1 MELENEMKK
10 AGFLLDE
17 KGKTSFFS
25 SLFGFPVYSPI
36 GIKMIS
42 QPKVEFNEVVV

>member
-17 KGKTSFFS
+17 KGKTSFFQ
-25 SLFGFPVYSPI
+25 VYLVFQCI
-36 GIKMIS
+36 L
-42 QPKVEFNEVVV
+42 Q